1 MSGGGGNSSAPISQ
15 TVTTSSIPQWF
26 QPTAE
31 SIIGAGMGN
40 TFNMQQNPDGT
51 MAPTSMIGFTPFGS
65 ATGQT
70 DQAGNPILS
79 GYGPSQQLAA
89 NAAVAGF
96 TPLQQQA
103 QQGISNL
110 QMPSQFGTATDL
122 ATQAGQGAMNSAG
135 IAYGYGNQGQASGL
149 QGQQIGTEGGQRY
162 GSMGASYGAQG
173 AGLANQNIG
182 VGQQGMQAG
191 MSYGQNATN
200 PNAVQSYMNPYLA
213 NTLNPALSIMDTQ
226 YGMQGAQEQGA
237 ATSAGAFGGSR
248 EALMSGLNQS
258 NRMLAE
264 NQLVSNAYNQAYNT
278 ANTNMQAAS
287 QLGMQ
292 GAQTG
297 LQGLQGANT
306 AYNTGIQGANTGLQ
320 GVNTQL
326 AGTAQGMQGAQ
337 VGLQGV
343 NAAQAGYG
351 LSGQQATNLA
361 NIGNQQLQA
370 QEGIYGLQ
378 NQTGAQQQQQY
389 QNVLNQAIQNY
400 SNQQQYPQTQLAN
413 LMNLGRSTPTQSTQV
428 NYQAP
433 PSAVSQIAGLGT
445 AGIAGLG
452 LYNTMNKGATG

>member
-1 MSGGGGNSSAPISQ
+1 MSGGGGSSAQPTQQ
-15 TVTTSSIPQWF
+15 TVTQSTIPQWF
-26 QPTAE
+26 QPTAD

-40 TFNMQQNPDGT
+40 TFNMTQNPDGT
-51 MAPTSMIGFTPFGS
+51 MTPTSMVGFTPFGT

-70 DQAGNPILS
+70 DANGNPILS
-79 GYGPSQQLAA
+79 GYSPSAQLAA

-103 QQGISNL
+103 QAGIAGL
-110 QMPSQFGTATDL
+110 QMPSQFGSATDL
-122 ATQAGQGAMNSAG
+122 TNQAAQGALGSAQA
-135 IAYGYGNQGQASGL
+135 AYGYGNQGQASGL
-149 QGQQIGTEGGQRY
+149 QGQQLGVQGGLGY
-162 GSMGASYGAQG
+162 GSQA
-173 AGLANQNIG
+173 AGLAGQNIG

-213 NTLNPALSIMDTQ
+213 STLTPAMQLLNQQ
-226 YGMQGAQEQGA
+226 YGMQGAAEQGA
-237 ATSAGAFGGSR
+237 ATSQGAFGGSR
-248 EALMSGLNQS
+248 EALMQGLNQQ
-258 NRMLAE
+258 NANLAS

-278 ANTNMQAAS
+278 ANQNMQAAS

-292 GAQTG
+292 GANVGLAG
-297 LQGLQGANT
+297 LQNANA
-306 AYNTGIQGANTGLQ
+306 AYNTGLQ
-320 GVNTQL
+320 GVNTALQ
-326 AGTAQGMQGAQ
+326 GTAQGMQGAQ

-351 LSGQQATNLA
+351 LAGQQATNLA

-400 SNQQQYPQTQLAN
+400 SNQQQYPMTQLAN
-413 LMNLGRSTPTQSTQV
+413 LMNLGRATPTQTSTV
-428 NYQAP
+428 SYQAP
-433 PSAVSQIAGLGT
+433 PSAISQIAGLGT

-452 LYNTMNKGATG
+452 LYNTMNKGANQ

>member
-1 MSGGGGNSSAPISQ
+1 MSGGGGSSSAPTSQ

-51 MAPTSMIGFTPFGS
+51 MTPTSMIGFTPFGS

-70 DQAGNPILS
+70 DQAGNPILT
-79 GYGPSQQLAA
+79 GYGPGQQLAA

-103 QQGISNL
+103 QQGIANL
-110 QMPSQFGTATDL
+110 QMPSQYGTATDL
-122 ATQAGQGAMNSAG
+122 ATQAGQGALGSTG
-135 IAYGYGNQGQASGL
+135 IAYGYGTQGQQSGL
-149 QGQQIGTEGGQRY
+149 QGQQIGTQGGLGYGGQ
-162 GSMGASYGAQG
+162 A
-173 AGLANQNIG
+173 AGLAGQNIG

-213 NTLNPALSIMDTQ
+213 NTLTPSLQLLNQQ
-226 YGMQGAQEQGA
+226 YGMQGANEQGA

-248 EALMSGLNQS
+248 EALMAGLNQQ
-258 NRMLAE
+258 NANLAS

-278 ANTNMQAAS
+278 ANQNMQAAS

-292 GAQTG
+292 GANVG

-306 AYNTGIQGANTGLQ
+306 AYNTGLQ
-320 GVNTQL
+320 GVNTALQ
-326 AGTAQGMQGAQ
+326 GTAQGMQGAQ

-351 LSGQQATNLA
+351 LAGQQAANLA
-361 NIGNQQLQA
+361 NIGSQQLQA

-452 LYNTMNKGATG
+452 LYNTMNPKTSAGANP